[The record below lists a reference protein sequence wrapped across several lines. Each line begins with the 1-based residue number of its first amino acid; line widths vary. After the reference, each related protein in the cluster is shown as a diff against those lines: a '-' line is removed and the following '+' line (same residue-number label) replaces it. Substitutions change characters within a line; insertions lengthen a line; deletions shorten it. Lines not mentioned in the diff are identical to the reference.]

1 MIKAL
6 PLLAAA
12 LLVGA
17 PVLGAAPASAETLNI
32 VGTWDL
38 AKADKL
44 LPSGER
50 VTDYGENPHGIAI
63 FTADGR
69 YVLEIF
75 RADRVKFA
83 SGDKFNGTP
92 EEYKAASLRMSVS
105 FGRYSIDPEKRQITF
120 HVDRSSFPNQDDAT
134 SVRAYEQNG
143 DEISWK
149 VSPRADGSIPIT
161 VLRRAK

>member
-1 MIKAL
+1 MTIKAL
-6 PLLAAA
+6 PLIAVLM
-12 LLVGA
+12 
-17 PVLGAAPASAETLNI
+17 LGASAASAQTLDI

-38 AKADKL
+38 AKADKF
-44 LPSGER
+44 LPTGER
-50 VTDYGENPHGIAI
+50 VADYGENPHGIAI

-83 SGDKFNGTP
+83 SNDKFTGTP

-105 FGRYSIDPEKRQITF
+105 FGRYEVDTAKHTITF
-120 HVDRSSFPNQDDAT
+120 HTDRSSFPNLDDGT
-134 SVRAYEQNG
+134 SVRTYEFDGQQLW
-143 DEISWK
+143 WK
-149 VSPRADGSIPIT
+149 VSPRADGSVPIT

>member
-1 MIKAL
+1 MTIKAL
-6 PLLAAA
+6 PLLAI
-12 LLVGA
+12 LLI
-17 PVLGAAPASAETLNI
+17 GAAPASAQTLDI

-38 AKADKL
+38 ARADKL

-50 VTDYGENPHGIAI
+50 VADYGEDPHGVAI

-83 SGDKFNGTP
+83 SGDKFNGAP

-105 FGRYSIDPEKRQITF
+105 FGRYAIDTDKHTITF
-120 HVDRSSFPNQDDAT
+120 HTDRSSFPNLDDVT
-134 SVRAYEQNG
+134 SVRTYAWNG
-143 DEISWK
+143 AELSWK
-149 VSPRADGSIPIT
+149 VSPRADGSVPIT